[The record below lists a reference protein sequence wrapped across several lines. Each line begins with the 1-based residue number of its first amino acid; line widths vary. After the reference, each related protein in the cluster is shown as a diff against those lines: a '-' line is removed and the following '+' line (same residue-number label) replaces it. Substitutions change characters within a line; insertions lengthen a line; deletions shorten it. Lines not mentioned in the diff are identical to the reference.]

1 LFLLLFYVFVL
12 CFVFLFFGLLFKT
25 FIMIQEISETTA
37 IENFMSEAKK
47 I

>member
-1 LFLLLFYVFVL
+1 MVLFLFL
-12 CFVFLFFGLLFKT
+12 FLFFGLFLKI